1 MKMMFAF
8 WLTVT
13 GWMFFSFPV
22 QAQMNTAPAVK
33 KQTETS
39 VSLEVIAIDNR
50 IKVAN
55 APADSRLEIYSIV
68 GIKVAEI
75 EMKQPS
81 GEYILNLA
89 KGYYIVKINETV
101 RKIAIR

>member
-8 WLTVT
+8 WLMVT

-22 QAQMNTAPAVK
+22 QAQTNAAPAVK

-39 VSLEVIAIDNR
+39 ASLDVIAIDNR
-50 IKVAN
+50 IKVTN
-55 APADSRLEIYSIV
+55 ASAGSHLEIYSIV

>member
-1 MKMMFAF
+1 MKKMFAC
-8 WLTVT
+8 WLMVT
-13 GWMFFSFPV
+13 GWFFFSFPV
-22 QAQMNTAPAVK
+22 QAQTNTAPAVK

-50 IKVAN
+50 IKVSN
-55 APADSRLEIYSIV
+55 APIDSRLEIYSIV

-75 EMKQPS
+75 EMKHPS
-81 GEYILNLA
+81 GEYILNLV